1 MEVNFN
7 KGTFFILSAVFAVTF
22 FTHNT
27 FRNVDDIAPG
37 VLKDPIQSE
46 VEDAHTINFTR
57 DGYEYSLTPLY
68 DYEIS
73 GLVVSKMD
81 YRVFSIDK
89 YDSVFPGDL
98 CMIWGPNVASRVYR
112 NPAIKF
118 SQDCR
123 WCWVQWYGDVG
134 FSMRELSNNHL
145 LINSKALEAKFN
157 SLVRGDQ
164 VKIKGKLVNVEAQM
178 PGKPQ
183 THITWHSSTN
193 REDTGGGACEVI
205 YVEDIRMLRKANEL
219 SDFLYNISRWG
230 LGAWLAVNIFM
241 FFKSVQLR

>member
-1 MEVNFN
+1 MEINLN
-7 KGTFFILSAVFAVTF
+7 KGLFFVLSACLAVTF
-22 FTHNT
+22 FTRNT
-27 FRNVDDIAPG
+27 FRNVDDIAPEL
-37 VLKDPIQSE
+37 LKDPIQIETEYPEPIVFS
-46 VEDAHTINFTR
+46 R
-57 DGYEYSLTPLY
+57 DGYDYSLTPLY

-73 GLVVSKMD
+73 GLIVGKMD

-112 NPAIKF
+112 DHAVKF

-123 WCWVQWYGDVG
+123 WCWVQWYGNVG

-145 LINSKALEAKFN
+145 LINNKYLESKFN
-157 SLVRGDQ
+157 RLLRGDQ
-164 VKIKGKLVNVEAQM
+164 VKIKGKLVSVVAEA

-183 THITWHSSTN
+183 SRITWHSSTN

-205 YVEDIRMLRKANEL
+205 YVEDIQVLRKANVF
-219 SDFLYNISRWG
+219 SGFLFQVSLIG
-230 LGAWLAVNIFM
+230 LGLWFLVNIIR
-241 FFKSVQLR
+241 FFKSL